1 MLTTVIVPLSKCSA
15 NAVALWRYKACSSSR
30 YANDAVLHVV
40 DGDAHYSRGCF
51 GTASLPAVCDYNER
65 QLNSLD
71 ISSTSLNLVY

>member
-15 NAVALWRYKACSSSR
+15 KAVAPWRYKACSSSR
-30 YANDAVLHVV
+30 YANVPELHVV
-40 DGDAHYSRGCF
+40 DCD
-51 GTASLPAVCDYNER
+51 AVCDYNER